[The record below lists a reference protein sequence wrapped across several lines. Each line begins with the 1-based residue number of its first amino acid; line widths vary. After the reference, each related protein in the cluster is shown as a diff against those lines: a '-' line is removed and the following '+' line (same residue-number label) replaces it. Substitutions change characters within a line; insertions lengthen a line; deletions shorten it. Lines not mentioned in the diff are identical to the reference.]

1 MLKKR
6 IITAVFLLVLF
17 LSSVFHF
24 PNFLFAIFLAVII
37 LVAAWEWAGLLHLE
51 KKQTTLYLLMTSL
64 LLVGAW
70 WLARDASLYIYLI
83 SALWWAIAALW
94 VMLYPKHQYWAKP
107 VILSGLGWLT
117 LIPAWIACVKL
128 QADQS
133 MLLLYG
139 FVIIWGG
146 DTGAYFVGRKWG
158 RNKLAPF
165 VSPGKTIEGFC
176 GGLFTSFL
184 FVFILIYFFGFP
196 VKGVSGQVFI
206 IAVTFLAAVFGDLF
220 ESMVKRWSGKKDSS
234 NILPGHGGVLDRI
247 DAVCSAMPI
256 FVLSV
261 YLMAD

>member
-1 MLKKR
+1 
-6 IITAVFLLVLF
+6 
-17 LSSVFHF
+17 
-24 PNFLFAIFLAVII
+24 
-37 LVAAWEWAGLLHLE
+37 
-51 KKQTTLYLLMTSL
+51 
-64 LLVGAW
+64 
-70 WLARDASLYIYLI
+70 
-83 SALWWAIAALW
+83 
-94 VMLYPKHQYWAKP
+94 
-107 VILSGLGWLT
+107 
-117 LIPAWIACVKL
+117 
-128 QADQS
+128 
-133 MLLLYG
+133 LLYG